1 MGKWILAIVQQIC
14 GKIPNGKKG
23 WENMKKLASAV
34 AILAVLAAPAHAGF
48 RGGGGGFRSSGF
60 RSSGFSR
67 SYSRP
72 SYSSPSRNT
81 TVIQNHNYGGGGMG
95 SSGFLW
101 GYLLGNSGSHAQ
113 APAAP
118 TVVVVPQG
126 GAAAPAISPNVSTV
140 APIAPT
146 PAPVIEKEPEDGGI
160 GIFGSFLIAIGLGGL
175 VWWLIRRSNNR
186 KGAFA

>member
-48 RGGGGGFRSSGF
+48 RGGGGVFRSSGF

-81 TVIQNHNYGGGGMG
+81 TVIQNHHYGSSGMG

-101 GYLLGNSGSHAQ
+101 GYLMGQSSHPAQ
-113 APAAP
+113 AAP
-118 TVVVVPQG
+118 SVVVVPQG
-126 GAAAPAISPNVSTV
+126 ATTAAPVYPNVSTV

-146 PAPVIEKEPEDGGI
+146 PAPVYEQEPEDGGI
-160 GIFGSFLIAIGLGGL
+160 GLFGSFLIAIGLGGL